1 MRGRGAL
8 GEHGARA
15 LPRTGVLFGGSVSAA
30 VERVARRGDGFLGAA
45 LPSQQVDG
53 VFRDVEATRERT
65 GRPRPP
71 ARVDAALRT
80 GRHPSTGVM
89 C

>member
-1 MRGRGAL
+1 M
-8 GEHGARA
+8 
-15 LPRTGVLFGGSVSAA
+15 
-30 VERVARRGDGFLGAA
+30 ARRGDGFLEAA

-53 VFRDVEATRERT
+53 LFRDVEAARERT
-65 GRPRPP
+65 GRPGLP

-80 GRHPSTGVM
+80 GRRPSTGVM